1 MLVLYKASK
10 ARKERIAEIIE
21 KEGFSKEDAD
31 KQALSYF
38 NLVKEIAN
46 QFITLTSYRGNPS
59 PIDWLL

>member
-31 KQALSYF
+31 KQAPSYF

-46 QFITLTSYRGNPS
+46 RFITLTSYRGNPS
-59 PIDWLL
+59 PID